1 MGESTETAPGRSA
14 PPVGENGTVS
24 AAAATW
30 NNSLQ
35 PNDKAAAPVTLA
47 SHGASDYTIIV
58 PAKASTQDAKAA
70 SLLQHWVQQISDV
83 QLPILA
89 DSTAERPHEISVGRT
104 NRLDNSD
111 LVLETQGLGED
122 GYEIAVDRSRVFLLG
137 GTRRGPINAVLALLE
152 EDLGCRWYT
161 PSAHR
166 AEKQSVLEVGI
177 VPRRYLPAL
186 SLRDPFVFDAFD
198 GKWSLM
204 NRTNSHSASVPE
216 ELGGHLSYPPSW
228 FVHTAGKMLSL
239 DLFEEH
245 PEYFAEIDGKR
256 MREREGRHPA
266 QLCLTNT
273 NVQRLASEKVV
284 RILDENPTARLISVS
299 PNDGGDYCTCS
310 VCTAFNK
317 AEKSDGATLLQ
328 FVNLVADAIAAKHP
342 DVRVVHL
349 AYLGTDTATKTI
361 RPRDN
366 VVVMFATDYD
376 AWRWPFVPYTTTEVT
391 HRRLAPWLELGAH
404 VYVWDYVTNFSH
416 YLLPMPNISVIERN
430 MHFLLEQGVE
440 GLFLQG
446 AYQSPGSAR
455 GPMRAWVWAKKLWDP
470 SRRADELV
478 RDFTY
483 GYFEAAA
490 PPMQE
495 YNELLEQVHQDHLDR
510 FVAEYESGHEV
521 LYNIRYDPGVL
532 FLEADF
538 LNAASRLFAE
548 AEQLASSSEILA
560 RVRLAKLSI
569 LYAKLSGD
577 PGYTDDDYGELIEEF
592 ESIARTEKVTHLRE
606 GAPDADEKLSGWR
619 ANYAEY
625 RAKN

>member
-1 MGESTETAPGRSA
+1 MEE
-14 PPVGENGTVS
+14 
-24 AAAATW
+24 TW

-35 PNDKAAAPVTLA
+35 PGGEAVAPVTL
-47 SHGASDYTIIV
+47 SSYGTSDYAIVV
-58 PAKASTQDAKAA
+58 PADASTQDTKAA
-70 SLLQHWVQQISDV
+70 SLLQDWVQQIGDV
-83 QLPILA
+83 QLPVLA
-89 DSTAERPHEISVGRT
+89 DTTTVRSHEISVGIT
-104 NRLDNSD
+104 SRLDHTD
-111 LVLETQGLGED
+111 LRLETQGLGED
-122 GYEIAVDRSRVFLLG
+122 GYEIAVDRSRIYLLG

-152 EDLGCRWYT
+152 EDLGIRWYT

-166 AEKQSVLEVGI
+166 AEKRSVIKVSI
-177 VPRRYLPAL
+177 VPRRYIPAL

-198 GKWSLM
+198 GNWSLM
-204 NRTNSHSASVPE
+204 NRTNSHAASVPE
-216 ELGGHLSYPPSW
+216 ELGGHLSYPRGW
-228 FVHTAGKMLSL
+228 YVHTADEMVSL
-239 DLFEEH
+239 TLFEEH

-284 RILDENPTARLISVS
+284 KTLDENPGARLISVS
-299 PNDGGDYCTCS
+299 PNDGGDYCECS
-310 VCTAFNK
+310 VCTAFND
-317 AEKSDGATLLQ
+317 AEQSDGATLLH
-328 FVNLVADAIAAKHP
+328 FVNLVAEAIAAKHP

-376 AWRWPFVPYTTTEVT
+376 AWRWPFVPYAMTEVT
-391 HRRLAPWLELGAH
+391 HRRLAMWPEMGAH
-404 VYVWDYVTNFSH
+404 VHVWDYVTNFSH

-430 MHFLLEQGVE
+430 MRFLLDEGVE

-470 SRRADELV
+470 SRSAEELV
-478 RDFTY
+478 HDFTY

-495 YNELLEQVHQDHLDR
+495 YNELLERTHRQHTDR
-510 FVAEYESGHEV
+510 FVAEYESGHER
-521 LYNIRYDPGVL
+521 LYNIRYKPDVV
-532 FLEADF
+532 FLDTEF
-538 LNAASRLFAE
+538 LQAASRLFAE
-548 AEQLASSSEILA
+548 AEHLANSDEILA

-569 LYAKLSGD
+569 LYAKLSRA
-577 PGYTDDDYGELIEEF
+577 PGYTEDDYGELIAEF
-592 ESIARTEKVTHLRE
+592 ERIATAEKVTHLRE
-606 GAPDADEKLSGWR
+606 GAPDVDEKLSGWR
-619 ANYAEY
+619 ENNEEY
-625 RAKN
+625 QAQN

>member
-1 MGESTETAPGRSA
+1 MLAKSPKATLYTGGFSGFVAST
-14 PPVGENGTVS
+14 
-24 AAAATW
+24 
-30 NNSLQ
+30 
-35 PNDKAAAPVTLA
+35 AAPIATDW
-47 SHGASDYTIIV
+47 SDPCRVGFAPTE
-58 PAKASTQDAKAA
+58 
-70 SLLQHWVQQISDV
+70 DV
-83 QLPILA
+83 HLT
-89 DSTAERPHEISVGRT
+89 TAHHEISVGRT

-166 AEKQSVLEVGI
+166 AEKQTVLEVGI

-198 GKWSLM
+198 GDWSLM
-204 NRTNSHSASVPE
+204 NRTNSHAASVAE
-216 ELGGHLSYPPSW
+216 EFGGHLSYPPSW

-266 QLCLTNT
+266 QLCLTNP
-273 NVQRLASEKVV
+273 NVQALASEKVV

-328 FVNLVADAIAAKHP
+328 FVNLVAEAIAAKHP

-404 VYVWDYVTNFSH
+404 VYVWDYVSNFSH

-440 GLFLQG
+440 GLFLQAPIRVQDPPEAPCG
-446 AYQSPGSAR
+446 R
-455 GPMRAWVWAKKLWDP
+455 GF
-470 SRRADELV
+470 RR
-478 RDFTY
+478 RSCGT
-483 GYFEAAA
+483 
-490 PPMQE
+490 
-495 YNELLEQVHQDHLDR
+495 R
-510 FVAEYESGHEV
+510 VAV
-521 LYNIRYDPGVL
+521 PT
-532 FLEADF
+532 
-538 LNAASRLFAE
+538 
-548 AEQLASSSEILA
+548 SSSATSPTDIS
-560 RVRLAKLSI
+560 KLPHPQCRSTT
-569 LYAKLSGD
+569 SC
-577 PGYTDDDYGELIEEF
+577 
-592 ESIARTEKVTHLRE
+592 
-606 GAPDADEKLSGWR
+606 
-619 ANYAEY
+619 
-625 RAKN
+625 